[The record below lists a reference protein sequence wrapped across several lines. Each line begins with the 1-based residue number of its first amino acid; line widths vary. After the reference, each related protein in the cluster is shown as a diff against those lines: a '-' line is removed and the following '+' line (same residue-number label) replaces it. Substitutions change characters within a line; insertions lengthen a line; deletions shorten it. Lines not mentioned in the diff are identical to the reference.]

1 VFWGPWNAVAGRD
14 EFDVGFWDDARQLT
28 RHGEA
33 VLSLLNDR
41 WRTQVEAL
49 ADASGVVE
57 FTATHGEHVAGG
69 LWTARRCMR
78 RSASSRGQGRPQSP
92 CWGRSK
98 HRHPRLLPRV

>member
-57 FTATHGEHVAGG
+57 FTATHGEHVAA
-69 LWTARRCMR
+69 WTVDGAPVH
-78 RSASSRGQGRPQSP
+78 AAF
-92 CWGRSK
+92 
-98 HRHPRLLPRV
+98 RVEPGAGAATIAVLGP